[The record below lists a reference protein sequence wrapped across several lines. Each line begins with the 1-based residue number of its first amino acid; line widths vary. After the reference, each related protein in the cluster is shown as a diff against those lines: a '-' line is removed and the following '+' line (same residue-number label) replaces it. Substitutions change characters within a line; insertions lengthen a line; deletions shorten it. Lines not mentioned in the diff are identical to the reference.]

1 MKQPAIY
8 ILASHKRGTLYVGV
22 TSDIVKRVYQHKNN
36 LIDGFTKQYSTHTLV
51 HYELFDD
58 MYQAIKREKQ
68 LKKWKRVWKLELI
81 EVNNSSWN
89 DLYDDIV

>member
-36 LIDGFTKQYSTHTLV
+36 LIDGFTKQHSSHTLV
-51 HYELFDD
+51 HYEQFDD
-58 MYQAIKREKQ
+58 MYQAIKREKP
-68 LKKWKRVWKLELI
+68 LKKSKRVWKLELI
-81 EVNNSSWN
+81 EENNPSWN